1 MFLFSPGQLL
11 WKRKISVSVFLLYL
25 FNFCWH
31 IVDGQCCVRFRC
43 TAIRNHGACFPVFFS
58 APQHTVCIRQVLD
71 ALSVDL
77 LVCCNGFW
85 PRVSMDWC
93 LYTVICFILN
103 TAGFWLLSNKKIL
116 SVVRKFRRLCQRQRP
131 FQVCGTKWN
140 VWHVCKLNWLRDHLS
155 EGSPKTSLQ
164 FFWRIDRN
172 TSLWSR
178 QKADR
183 TGEIWRKSDVEALQG
198 KWET

>member
-1 MFLFSPGQLL
+1 MFLFS
-11 WKRKISVSVFLLYL
+11 RVSCYENKKFQFLSFYFIYL
-25 FNFCWH
+25 TFAY

-43 TAIRNHGACFPVFFS
+43 TAIRNHGAWFPVFFS

-85 PRVSMDWC
+85 LRVSMDWS

-103 TAGFWLLSNKKIL
+103 TAGFWLLSNKKFCL
-116 SVVRKFRRLCQRQRP
+116 WYASSGDCVRGRDHSRCVWRQMK
-131 FQVCGTKWN
+131 C
-140 VWHVCKLNWLRDHLS
+140 VWHVCKLTGLEIICQKDHLK
-155 EGSPKTSLQ
+155 PSLQ

-183 TGEIWRKSDVEALQG
+183 TGWNLKE
-198 KWET
+198 KWCGSTAREGET